1 MKKRL
6 LCLLLMV
13 TLLVGLMPAAF
24 AEGNIVSYTV
34 KSGDTMLTICE
45 DAGLDY
51 YSCRW
56 CIMKINGFY
65 SESQLGMLY
74 PGQTIKLPASVEVSA
89 KIMSGELNPDGTVP
103 EAKPA
108 ETPAPA
114 EDKPADSGSGEANII
129 KHTVGEWD
137 TLVKVCGSY
146 GMNFYNVKSAIMKLN
161 GFTSEKQ
168 LDSLRPGQIIKLP
181 ASEADAKNVTSSGS
195 ASGGTSTGG
204 STSGGST
211 DSGSGISYVVKA
223 GDTFITIC
231 EAHGLNFFA
240 IKSQLM
246 KLNGFKSA
254 SQLDSLRVGQTVKL
268 PGSSSAPS
276 TPETPDKPS
285 TLDKP
290 STPSTGGE
298 TTTPDTPAPSVDYET
313 ISHTVGEWDTLV
325 KVCGS
330 YGMNFY
336 TVKYAIMKLNGFTS
350 ERQLDILR
358 TGQVIKLPASEKD
371 AKLVMSSSTTTT
383 KPSDSGTGTT
393 GGTSTGSS
401 SEAGESVAYYIIPY
415 TFQPGDTVYNV
426 CLGMGV
432 DFEKNSDL
440 IMKLNS
446 IKDYRSIGSGKVLLL
461 PSPKAPESGSY
472 YKVVAHKLVSGETA
486 QSVTESYGLEYS
498 KVLNMMKLVNG
509 KDSFDMIYAGTVLYV
524 PVSCKA

>member
-13 TLLVGLMPAAF
+13 TLLAGMMPAAF

-45 DAGLDY
+45 DAGLEY

-56 CIMKINGFY
+56 CIMKLNGFY
-65 SESQLGMLY
+65 SESQLGRIY

-89 KIMSGELNPDGTVP
+89 KIMSGELNLDGTVP

-114 EDKPADSGSGEANII
+114 EDKPAESGSGEANII

-137 TLVKVCGSY
+137 TLISICGSY
-146 GMNFYNVKSAIMKLN
+146 GMNYYNVKSAIMKLN

-168 LDSLRPGQIIKLP
+168 LDVLSPGKVIKLP
-181 ASEADAKNVTSSGS
+181 ASEDDAKNVTSGSSVSGGSSAGGS
-195 ASGGTSTGG
+195 ASGSTG
-204 STSGGST
+204 
-211 DSGSGISYVVKA
+211 SGSGISYVVKA

-231 EAHGLNFFA
+231 ESHGLNFFA
-240 IKSQLM
+240 IKNQLM
-246 KLNGFKSA
+246 KLNGFKNA

-268 PGSSSAPS
+268 PGSGSTPS
-276 TPETPDKPS
+276 TPGTPETPDKPS
-285 TLDKP
+285 T
-290 STPSTGGE
+290 PSTGGG
-298 TTTPDTPAPSVDYET
+298 TTTPAPSVDYKT

-350 ERQLDILR
+350 ERQLDILSN
-358 TGQVIKLPASEKD
+358 GQVIKLPASEDD
-371 AKLVMSSSTTTT
+371 AKLVMGASTTTT
-383 KPSDSGTGTT
+383 KPSGGST
-393 GGTSTGSS
+393 GGASTGSGS
-401 SEAGESVAYYIIPY
+401 ATGESVAYYLIPY
-415 TFQPGDTVYNV
+415 TFQPGDTVYNI
-426 CLGMGV
+426 CLSMGV

-440 IMKLNS
+440 IKKLNS
-446 IKDYRSIGSGKVLLL
+446 IKDYRSIADGKVLLI
-461 PSPKAPESGSY
+461 PCPKAPESGSY

-486 QSVTESYGLEYS
+486 ESVTAGYGLDYS

-509 KDSFDMIYAGTVLYV
+509 KDSFEMIYAGTILYV

>member
-65 SESQLGMLY
+65 SESQLGMIY

-89 KIMSGELNPDGTVP
+89 KIMSGELNLDGTVP

-129 KHTVGEWD
+129 K
-137 TLVKVCGSY
+137 
-146 GMNFYNVKSAIMKLN
+146 
-161 GFTSEKQ
+161 
-168 LDSLRPGQIIKLP
+168 
-181 ASEADAKNVTSSGS
+181 
-195 ASGGTSTGG
+195 
-204 STSGGST
+204 
-211 DSGSGISYVVKA
+211 
-223 GDTFITIC
+223 
-231 EAHGLNFFA
+231 
-240 IKSQLM
+240 
-246 KLNGFKSA
+246 
-254 SQLDSLRVGQTVKL
+254 
-268 PGSSSAPS
+268 
-276 TPETPDKPS
+276 
-285 TLDKP
+285 
-290 STPSTGGE
+290 
-298 TTTPDTPAPSVDYET
+298 
-313 ISHTVGEWDTLV
+313 HTVGEWDTLV

-358 TGQVIKLPASEKD
+358 TGQVIKLPASEND

-415 TFQPGDTVYNV
+415 TFQSGDTVYNV

-446 IKDYRSIGSGKVLLL
+446 IKDYRSIGNGKVLLI

-472 YKVVAHKLVSGETA
+472 YKVVAHKLVYGETA

>member
-65 SESQLGMLY
+65 SESQLGMIY

-129 KHTVGEWD
+129 KHTIGEWD

-161 GFTSEKQ
+161 GF
-168 LDSLRPGQIIKLP
+168 
-181 ASEADAKNVTSSGS
+181 
-195 ASGGTSTGG
+195 
-204 STSGGST
+204 
-211 DSGSGISYVVKA
+211 
-223 GDTFITIC
+223 
-231 EAHGLNFFA
+231 
-240 IKSQLM
+240 
-246 KLNGFKSA
+246 KSA
-254 SQLDSLRVGQTVKL
+254 SQLDSLCVGQTVKL

-276 TPETPDKPS
+276 TPETPDKLS
-285 TLDKP
+285 TPDKP

-298 TTTPDTPAPSVDYET
+298 TTTPDTPAPSVDYKT

-383 KPSDSGTGTT
+383 KPSGSGTGTT

-415 TFQPGDTVYNV
+415 TFQSGDTVYNV
-426 CLGMGV
+426 CLSMGV

-440 IMKLNS
+440 IMKLNY
-446 IKDYRSIGSGKVLLL
+446 IKDYRSIGNGKVLLI

-472 YKVVAHKLVSGETA
+472 YKVVAHKLVYGETA